1 MIEQYQINIKTSGR
15 ATLNITEEIEQLA
28 RKSGISTGLCHV
40 FIHHTSASL
49 IITENADLNVRTD
62 LENYLSKLVLDGDPN
77 YLHDQEGPDDM
88 AAHIRSVLTQSEI
101 TIPIQAGA
109 LALGTWQ
116 GIFLWEHRTH
126 PHRRKLTVTCTGD
139 KFDSSG

>member
-1 MIEQYQINIKTSGR
+1 MTGQYQLNIQTPGR
-15 ATLNITEEIEQLA
+15 ATIDVTAEIGQLV
-28 RKSGISTGLCHV
+28 RKSGINTGLCHV

-49 IITENADLNVRTD
+49 IITENADSAVRRD
-62 LENYLSKLVLDGDPN
+62 LERLVLDGDPN

-88 AAHIRSVLTQSEI
+88 SAHIRSVLTQSEI
-101 TIPIQAGA
+101 SIPICDGA

-126 PHRRKLTVTCTGD
+126 PHRRKLTITCNGNRIE
-139 KFDSSG
+139 